1 MTDLLAVDPSIV
13 SPGAA
18 LFRDGI
24 LIAAGRVK
32 VVKTP
37 KEMDRLMRALS
48 VADVIASW
56 YTERSGGGI
65 AQQLAF
71 EWPQIY
77 ADGKGKGDPNGLLA
91 MVAVNAALLTAMFVM
106 GATRGVQVSATT
118 YKPADWI
125 GQLPKTTRGKAS
137 ASPRAQRIYSRLS
150 DNELA
155 QVPDQHDAIDAVG
168 IGLHHLGRLGVR
180 RAFSSGA
187 RSRQA
192 ASAP

>member
-18 LFRDGI
+18 LFRHGI
-24 LIAAGRVK
+24 LIAAGRVR

-48 VADVIASW
+48 VADAIATW
-56 YTERSGGGI
+56 YTERSDGMI

-77 ADGKGKGDPNGLLA
+77 ADGKGKGDPNELLA

-106 GATRGVQVSATT
+106 GATRGCQVSATT

-150 DNELA
+150 PVEFTH
-155 QVPDQHDAIDAVG
+155 VPDQHDAIDAVG
-168 IGLHHLGRLGVR
+168 LGLHHLGRLGVR
-180 RAFSSGA
+180 RALSSGG
-187 RSRQA
+187 
-192 ASAP
+192 